1 MNRLTALAATLIL
14 FAGLHLSAG
23 DPLFIN
29 MTADEPHRALM
40 AIGFGKNQL
49 ERGHGLTL
57 FLNDRGVAIA
67 SRLNGEKFKEQQ
79 KMLQA
84 ILAKGG
90 VIYVCPMCMKQYG
103 VKEADLLSGLKIS
116 SPDHTGAA
124 LFAANTRTL
133 SW

>member
-14 FAGLHLSAG
+14 SAGLHLFAG

-67 SRLNGEKFKEQQ
+67 SKLNGEKFTEQQ

-84 ILAKGG
+84 ILVKGG

-116 SPDHTGAA
+116 SPDQTGAA

>member
-1 MNRLTALAATLIL
+1 MNRLAALAATLIL
-14 FAGLHLSAG
+14 SAGLHLSAG

-49 ERGHGLTL
+49 ERGHNLTL
-57 FLNDRGVAIA
+57 FLNDRGVLVA
-67 SRLNGEKFKEQQ
+67 SKVNGGKFPEQQ
-79 KMLQA
+79 KLLQA

-90 VIYVCPMCMKQYG
+90 MIYVCPMCMKQYG

-116 SPDHTGAA
+116 SPELTGTA
-124 LFAANTRTL
+124 LFATNTRTM